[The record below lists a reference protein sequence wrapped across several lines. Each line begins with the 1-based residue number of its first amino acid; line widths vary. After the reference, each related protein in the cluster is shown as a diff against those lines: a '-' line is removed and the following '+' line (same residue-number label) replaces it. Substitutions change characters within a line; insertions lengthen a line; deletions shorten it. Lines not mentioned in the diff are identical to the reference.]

1 MKNHFFYFVLTFLS
15 ASIFYQK
22 PFLKVRSYV
31 IRKTGVGLGVG
42 VNIRPGHIF
51 WPQKSMK
58 NLKIGSGTFANFN
71 FRVEMGT
78 ANVTIG
84 EFCQIGPNVSVEC
97 VSHGLIYREAVGR
110 GSASSDVKIGDKVWI
125 GSNVTILGGVTIG
138 DRAVIGSGSIV
149 TKDVEADAIY
159 FGVPAKKHCS
169 IDDSYL

>member
-78 ANVTIG
+78 ANV
-84 EFCQIGPNVSVEC
+84 
-97 VSHGLIYREAVGR
+97 SHGLIYREAVGR